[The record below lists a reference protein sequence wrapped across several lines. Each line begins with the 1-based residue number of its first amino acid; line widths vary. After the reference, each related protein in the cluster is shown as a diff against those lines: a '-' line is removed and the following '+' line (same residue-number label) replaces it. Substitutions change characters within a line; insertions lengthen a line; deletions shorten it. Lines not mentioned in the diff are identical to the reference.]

1 MIGTVVYQNSK
12 SSCDIANK
20 VVVQALVLSTS
31 ARKNF
36 TVGEVVN
43 LMSVDTQRIMD
54 YVQMVNLL
62 WSAPLQIV
70 IAIYLLWQQLGIA
83 TLGGL
88 GVMILMIPLNG
99 VISVFI
105 RNFQ

>member
-1 MIGTVVYQNSK
+1 
-12 SSCDIANK
+12 
-20 VVVQALVLSTS
+20 ALVLSTS